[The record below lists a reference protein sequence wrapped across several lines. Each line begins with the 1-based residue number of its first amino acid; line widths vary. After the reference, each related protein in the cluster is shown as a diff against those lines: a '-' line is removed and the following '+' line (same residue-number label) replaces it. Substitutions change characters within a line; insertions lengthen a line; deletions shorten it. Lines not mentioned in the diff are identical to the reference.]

1 MSGSPVICHN
11 CKKPKGFKGSLSQFV
26 AFCHCD
32 DEGSSEH
39 TIGGTVIKPNARDKR
54 LGLALFV
61 CALFLAVSMGFL
73 GMRIERGPAATTHH
87 YPEHE

>member
-11 CKKPKGFKGSLSQFV
+11 CKKPKGFK
-26 AFCHCD
+26 
-32 DEGSSEH
+32 GSSEH

-87 YPEHE
+87 YPEHK